1 MKTFTLEQFES
12 YYKVKELIQR
22 RIDYTL
28 KRLET
33 HQDYEKQSKIYL
45 KKLESL
51 QSEDISIKERILYI
65 LQIIPSIKL
74 NIIAYSIVGNYEDI
88 VVTVDAIV
96 EVDQL
101 IF

>member
-45 KKLESL
+45 KKLEGL
-51 QSEDISIKERILYI
+51 QSEDISTKERIIYI
-65 LQIIPSIKL
+65 LQTAPSIKL

-88 VVTVDAIV
+88 VVTVDVAEDIDII
-96 EVDQL
+96 E
-101 IF
+101 F